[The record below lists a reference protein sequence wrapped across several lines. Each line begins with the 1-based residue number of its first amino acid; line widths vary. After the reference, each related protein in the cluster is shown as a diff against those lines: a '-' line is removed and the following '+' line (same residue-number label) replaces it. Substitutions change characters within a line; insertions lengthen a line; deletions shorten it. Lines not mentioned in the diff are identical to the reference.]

1 MSDTNQS
8 VREIVLYKIKPDYIE
23 SFSEKVLLEMKAFVE
38 GQSGLVN
45 YQSMRAMKQEGY
57 MVDIVDWDSMESAE
71 AAAAEIKAQMEAGK
85 MPNMTAAFD
94 TVEFFDHFKSIS

>member
-23 SFSEKVLLEMKAFVE
+23 SFSEKVLPEMKSFVAR
-38 GQSGLVN
+38 QKGLIN

-57 MVDIVDWDSMESAE
+57 MVDLVDWDSIESAI
-71 AAAAEIKAQMEAGK
+71 AAATEIKTQMEAGN
-85 MPNMTAAFD
+85 MPHMTAAFD
-94 TVEFFDHFKSIS
+94 KVEFFDHFKLIS